1 MPGYLFTYKK
11 FKQLYEIPI
20 MRDNDQE
27 AMEKL
32 KMMIEPFVLRRVKK
46 DVLKELPEKSITV
59 LNNEMQGE
67 QLEIYLS
74 YPSSG

>member
-1 MPGYLFTYKK
+1 
-11 FKQLYEIPI
+11 
-20 MRDNDQE
+20 
-27 AMEKL
+27 
-32 KMMIEPFVLRRVKK
+32 MIEPFVLRRVKK

-74 YPSSG
+74 YLAQAKKKQ